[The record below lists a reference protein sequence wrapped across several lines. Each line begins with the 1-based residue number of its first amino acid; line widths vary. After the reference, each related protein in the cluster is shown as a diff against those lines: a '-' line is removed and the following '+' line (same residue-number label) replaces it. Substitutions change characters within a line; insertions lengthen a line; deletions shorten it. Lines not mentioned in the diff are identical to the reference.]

1 MLALLAAGQAMIA
14 ADFALS
20 SVALP
25 SIERE
30 LAAGPD
36 TAQWAITA
44 MTLGFGGFTIVG
56 GRLADIYGQK
66 HCLIAGLAFYTV
78 GAFGCGF
85 SAAMGPLIA
94 CRALQ
99 GLGAAIMFPATLS
112 LIFRTFAEGPRRF
125 RALTISM
132 AAQFVA
138 SPIAVVA
145 AGKLIGELGWR
156 GAFLINAPVGLVCL
170 CLAPF
175 VVARPTARGGGTQT
189 IDFSGAI
196 LSTAGFALLVWT
208 IPALIQKGTAAPVA
222 TLIGFGVG
230 IVVLGGF
237 VMLQRYLKLPL
248 LSAEVLH
255 SKNFLAGVM
264 VASLL
269 IAAVAGLYSI
279 ALISL
284 QQGLHFSP
292 LKAGVALLPYGIV
305 SLATSLTA
313 SRVAPHILRNARLSM
328 IAALVS
334 VAGCHL
340 LISVAAASPASF
352 KYLMAAIVIAPIGG
366 ILGMNLA
373 MSEALRFVRPEQQGT
388 ASALL
393 YAVSQLIVAI
403 SIASMAIAVDQG
415 NVSGSTAS
423 LVAFAGSFRIGVVV
437 CVLGIGF
444 SLFVVRAPQA
454 VADALEQVPLR

>member
-1 MLALLAAGQAMIA
+1 MIA

-30 LAAGPD
+30 LAVGPEMG
-36 TAQWAITA
+36 QWAITA
-44 MTLGFGGFTIVG
+44 MTLGFGGFTLVG

-66 HCLIAGLAFYTV
+66 HCLIAGLACYTA

-85 SAAMGPLIA
+85 ATVMSALIA

-112 LIFRTFAEGPRRF
+112 LIFCTFAEGPRRF

-138 SPIAVVA
+138 SPVAVVA

-156 GAFLINAPVGLVCL
+156 GAFLVNAPVGLACL
-170 CLAPF
+170 CLALF
-175 VVARPTARGGGTQT
+175 VVAPPPVRAPGTQT
-189 IDFSGAI
+189 IDLPGAI

-208 IPALIQKGTAAPVA
+208 IPTLMQKGTTAPVSA
-222 TLIGFGVG
+222 LAGFGGSLVL
-230 IVVLGGF
+230 LGGF
-237 VMLQRYLKLPL
+237 VILQRYLEAPL
-248 LSAEVLH
+248 ISAEILR
-255 SKNFLAGVM
+255 SKNFLAAVM

-269 IAAVAGLYSI
+269 IAAIAALYSL

-292 LKAGVALLPYGIV
+292 LKAGIALLPYGIV
-305 SLATSLTA
+305 SLGTSLM
-313 SRVAPHILRNARLSM
+313 APRLAPRILGNARLSM
-328 IAALVS
+328 ITALMG

-340 LISVAAASPASF
+340 LISMAPASPESLG
-352 KYLMAAIVIAPIGG
+352 YLMAAIVIAPIGG

-373 MSEALRFVRPEQQGT
+373 MNEALRCVRPEQQGT

-393 YAVSQLIVAI
+393 YATSQLIVAI
-403 SIASMAIAVDQG
+403 SIASMASAVDQG
-415 NVSGSTAS
+415 RVIGSTAS
-423 LVAFAGSFRIGVVV
+423 LVAFAGSFRIGAVL
-437 CVLGIGF
+437 CALGIGF
-444 SLFVVRAPQA
+444 SLLVTRAPQH
-454 VADALEQVPLR
+454 VAGAR